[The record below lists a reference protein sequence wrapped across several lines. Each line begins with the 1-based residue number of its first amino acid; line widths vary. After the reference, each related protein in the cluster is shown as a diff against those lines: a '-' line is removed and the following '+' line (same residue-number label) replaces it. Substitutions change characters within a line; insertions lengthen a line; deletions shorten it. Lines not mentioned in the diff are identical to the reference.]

1 MARKKRGKHVAAKQ
15 AQLSQR
21 KKRGRGPSGIPTASV
36 AQRRRQPVTTAP
48 VSGAASAGS
57 EAMPALA
64 AASASP
70 QTAGTTVTARQPLVY
85 SYVGMELRRILLL
98 SGVIIAVIIVLSI
111 FLN

>member
-21 KKRGRGPSGIPTASV
+21 KKRGRGPSGIPTASD
-36 AQRRRQPVTTAP
+36 AQSRRQPVTAAP
-48 VSGAASAGS
+48 VSGAAPPGS

-70 QTAGTTVTARQPLVY
+70 QTAATFTARQPLVY
-85 SYVGMELRRILLL
+85 SYVGMELRRILML
-98 SGVIIAVIIVLSI
+98 SGVIIAAIVVLSI

>member
-36 AQRRRQPVTTAP
+36 AQRRRQPATPAP
-48 VSGAASAGS
+48 ASVAASAGS

-70 QTAGTTVTARQPLVY
+70 QTAAATVTARQPLVY

-98 SGVIIAVIIVLSI
+98 SGVIIAFIVVLSI